1 MQRTLVMLALLWLMA
16 IPMAEAKP
24 FRVQGA
30 YGFDWLQP
38 TTTRCRAMTPQDVQR
53 FRACTFFRQGDAFAV
68 SAAYHQCRV
77 SARSEYFIYASR
89 AQCQAVFETMQ
100 ANAP

>member
-1 MQRTLVMLALLWLMA
+1 
-16 IPMAEAKP
+16 
-24 FRVQGA
+24 
-30 YGFDWLQP
+30 
-38 TTTRCRAMTPQDVQR
+38 MTPQDVQR

-89 AQCQAVFETMQ
+89 AQCQAVLETMQ